1 MGMQRTL
8 KLQQGARLIRVSKVM
23 ALQVLKHHQ
32 RSMQNAVLMHIFSPD
47 IASARTI
54 ISACSNLSSRESR
67 EQHCSIP
74 AQCCFLPRSI

>member
-1 MGMQRTL
+1 MELQRTL
-8 KLQQGARLIRVSKVM
+8 KLQHGARLIRVSKVM

-54 ISACSNLSSRESR
+54 ISASSNLPSRESR
-67 EQHCSIP
+67 EQHGSIP
-74 AQCCFLPRSI
+74 TRCCSLPRSI